1 MTDRHSRRQTERDRE
16 ERETHTVAGRYRQAD
31 RERHREEKG
40 ERV

>member
-16 ERETHTVAGRYRQAD
+16 ERETHTVTGRYRQAD
-31 RERHREEKG
+31 REGHREEKG